1 MIVAKIDVSKIDKA
15 HLFEGKKGKYL
26 DFALHDKPNE
36 YGDDGFITQ
45 SVSKEARDKG
55 VKGAIIGNWKT
66 VGKKASG
73 AKSNRQPNAAPEN
86 ATAPKTGADDDENLP
101 F

>member
-26 DFALHDKPNE
+26 DIALHQKPNE

-66 VGKKASG
+66 VGQKAANG
-73 AKSNRQPNAAPEN
+73 KSTQRQSAPASSKPE
-86 ATAPKTGADDDENLP
+86 TPLSDDDQSLP

>member
-26 DFALHDKPNE
+26 DIALHEKPNE

-55 VKGAIIGNWKT
+55 IKGGIIGNWKT
-66 VGKKASG
+66 VGQKAPQGRSTQ
-73 AKSNRQPNAAPEN
+73 RQSASTPSKLETPL
-86 ATAPKTGADDDENLP
+86 ADDDQSLP

>member
-55 VKGAIIGNWKT
+55 IKGGIIGNWKT
-66 VGKKASG
+66 VGQKALQG
-73 AKSNRQPNAAPEN
+73 KSTRQQSAP
-86 ATAPKTGADDDENLP
+86 TPSKTETPLADDDQSLP